1 MCPAVGSRPEI
12 VYVALRQFKKDSVSR
27 LYFNPTRREYQSRR
41 ARHTR
46 RHSLTL
52 CMSAFSSLFGF
63 FLVFPG
69 HDPFQNL
76 FFFFFTNVVLSVH
89 ILFER
94 HQLLCTGTQIAA
106 LCCSGGNSRTAM
118 VAALSP
124 ADINYDETLSTL
136 R

>member
-1 MCPAVGSRPEI
+1 
-12 VYVALRQFKKDSVSR
+12 
-27 LYFNPTRREYQSRR
+27 
-41 ARHTR
+41 
-46 RHSLTL
+46 
-52 CMSAFSSLFGF
+52 MSAFSSLFGF

-69 HDPFQNL
+69 HDPFQNIFY
-76 FFFFFTNVVLSVH
+76 FFYFTNVVLSVH

-94 HQLLCTGTQIAA
+94 HQLLCIGAQIAA